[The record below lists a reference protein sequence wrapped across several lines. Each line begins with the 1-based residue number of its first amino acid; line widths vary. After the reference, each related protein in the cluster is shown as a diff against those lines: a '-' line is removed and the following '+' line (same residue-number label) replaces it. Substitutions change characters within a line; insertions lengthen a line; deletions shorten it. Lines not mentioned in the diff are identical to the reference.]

1 MAQKIDKAAV
11 MRRAWRIFKSRGQGF
26 LNAYN
31 DTFANALSR
40 AWYVEKETIAYR
52 EREAEKERIRE
63 LNRINRQREAAFMDS
78 IRRPDGTVHM
88 EDIQRLWY
96 GRKEGYDSAVAADY
110 ANAPRG
116 TYFGD

>member
-11 MRRAWRIFKSRGQGF
+11 MRRAWRIFKSRAQGF

-40 AWYVEKETIAYR
+40 AWWVEKEAIAYR

-63 LNRINRQREAAFMDS
+63 LNRINRQREAELHDRL
-78 IRRPDGTVHM
+78 RRPDGTVHF
-88 EDIQRLWY
+88 EDILRAKGMEEEWAK
-96 GRKEGYDSAVAADY
+96 GVTAFY
-110 ANAPRG
+110 ATAPRG
-116 TYFGD
+116 AYFGD